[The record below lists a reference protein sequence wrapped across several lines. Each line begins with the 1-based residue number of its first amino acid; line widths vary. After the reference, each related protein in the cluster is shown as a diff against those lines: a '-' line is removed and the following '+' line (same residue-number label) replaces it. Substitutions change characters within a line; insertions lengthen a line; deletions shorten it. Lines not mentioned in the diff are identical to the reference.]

1 MRRLALLLLLSL
13 VLHVPMASRAADAP
27 AGKLNVL
34 FIAADD
40 QNTDLGCYGHPSAHS
55 PNIDKLAARGV
66 RFERAYCQYP
76 FCNPSRSS
84 LLTGLRPDSTG
95 ILNNDVHFRKFV
107 PDVVTLPQLFRKNG
121 YVAARVG
128 KIFHYGV
135 PTQIGT
141 SGLDDAPSWDQVVN
155 PKGRDKTE
163 ESKIPNFNDP
173 GGLTHILAVLAD
185 GGTDLEQT
193 DGVGATAAIRLLEE
207 YRDRPFFLAV
217 GFYRPHLPFVVPKAY
232 FDLNPLDRI
241 AMPREPA
248 DDLSDIPPLALAN
261 ARPNYGLDD
270 RRCREAIQGY
280 RAGTSFMDAQVGR
293 VLEALDRLKLTE
305 RTVVVFWGDHG
316 FHLGEHGQW
325 KKQTVFEESAR
336 VPLIVAAPGSKANG
350 RSSPRLA
357 ELVDLYPTLADLCGL
372 SPPANLQGQSLR
384 PLLDDPDRPG
394 KAAAYTQVSR
404 AKGSGRSVRTERWRY
419 TEWDEGKQGVE
430 LYDHDTDPHEYH
442 NLAADPKHAE
452 TVRTLKALLQ
462 EGRKAA

>member
-1 MRRLALLLLLSL
+1 M
-13 VLHVPMASRAADAP
+13 
-27 AGKLNVL
+27 
-34 FIAADD
+34 
-40 QNTDLGCYGHPSAHS
+40 
-55 PNIDKLAARGV
+55 

-76 FCNPSRSS
+76 LCNPSRSS
-84 LLTGLRPDSTG
+84 LMTGLRPDSTG
-95 ILNNDVHFRKFV
+95 VLDNDVHFRKFI

-128 KIFHYGV
+128 KIYHYGV
-135 PTQIGT
+135 PAQIGT

-173 GGLTHILAVLAD
+173 GSLTHILAVLAD
-185 GGTDLEQT
+185 DGTDLEQT
-193 DGVGATAAIRLLEE
+193 DGIGATEAIRLLEE

-217 GFYRPHLPFVVPKAY
+217 GFYRPHLPFVAPKKY
-232 FDLNPLDRI
+232 FDLYPLDQI

-248 DDLSDIPPLALAN
+248 DDLADIPPLALAN
-261 ARPNYGLDD
+261 KRPNYGLDD

-305 RTVVVFWGDHG
+305 RTIVVFWGDHG

-336 VPLIVAAPGSKANG
+336 VPLIVAAPGSKGNG

-372 SPPANLQGQSLR
+372 SPPADLQGQSLR
-384 PLLDDPDRPG
+384 PLLDDPDGPG

-404 AKGSGRSVRTERWRY
+404 GKGVGPQRPHRALAVHRVGRRQARRRALRPRRRPPRIPQPRHRPEARG
-419 TEWDEGKQGVE
+419 DCPDAQG
-430 LYDHDTDPHEYH
+430 
-442 NLAADPKHAE
+442 AAP
-452 TVRTLKALLQ
+452 
-462 EGRKAA
+462 GREESRP